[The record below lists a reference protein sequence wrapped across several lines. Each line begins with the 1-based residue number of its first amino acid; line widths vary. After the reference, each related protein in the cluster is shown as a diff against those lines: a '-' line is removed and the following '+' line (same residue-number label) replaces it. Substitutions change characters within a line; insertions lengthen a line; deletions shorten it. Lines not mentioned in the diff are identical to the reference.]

1 MYRMPGIRDRQ
12 ELITGIYAL
21 ISRVFSEI
29 SENLRLA
36 HDAPERR
43 EAALEANLTLAE
55 SCIGEIRSAV
65 ASLREAGA

>member
-1 MYRMPGIRDRQ
+1 MPGIRDRQ
-12 ELITGIYAL
+12 ELISGIYAL

-36 HDAPERR
+36 HDAPERG

-65 ASLREAGA
+65 ASLREAGT